1 MVRDKDLPHEPR
13 LSYVRKVPTLGGL
26 DLQSLVNAKDETI
39 FFKGPSKKVNLLA
52 DLIDF

>member
-1 MVRDKDLPHEPR
+1 MVREKDLAHEIR
-13 LSYVRKVPTLGGL
+13 QVRKAPTLGGL